1 MFSCRLLISTGL
13 FRTCK
18 TNIALGEKFAN
29 FNKFDNVNE
38 LCFFDNFNSVSEIVK
53 IRHRQIKWF

>member
-1 MFSCRLLISTGL
+1 MFCCRLLISTGL

-18 TNIALGEKFAN
+18 TNIALGLGEKFAN
-29 FNKFDNVNE
+29 FNKFDKVNE

-53 IRHRQIKWF
+53 IRHRQIK